1 MRAAAAKQHV
11 ALLLCAVNYDIAYY
25 RGIGILCK
33 AETFEAGKVKIV
45 NIAPSAL
52 ASGGG
57 VHYAARGIG
66 NCGMVCTVYI
76 LSYAMRAQGFGV
88 HCRKRAGLL
97 GGAVIVQQVCHAA
110 VGRKLGIGNSRE
122 GQTLARDSAEGIAV
136 KPRNGGGIDAQKAFT
151 VLREPAKRQG
161 VYIGN
166 GFFSVGTVNMHL
178 ALCAVCGN
186 GEQRGGVAGK
196 IRALAAYSGA

>member
-1 MRAAAAKQHV
+1 MKQHI

-33 AETFEAGKVKIV
+33 AEALEAGKVKIV

-52 ASGGG
+52 ASGSG
-57 VHYAARGIG
+57 VHYAASGIG

-97 GGAVIVQQVCHAA
+97 
-110 VGRKLGIGNSRE
+110 E
-122 GQTLARDSAEGIAV
+122 
-136 KPRNGGGIDAQKAFT
+136 
-151 VLREPAKRQG
+151 VL
-161 VYIGN
+161 
-166 GFFSVGTVNMHL
+166 
-178 ALCAVCGN
+178 
-186 GEQRGGVAGK
+186 
-196 IRALAAYSGA
+196 